1 MSSKLDWSGFQK
13 AIFEDVANG
22 VGNTIIEAKAGSSK
36 TTTLLEALKHI
47 PKNKKIAVFA
57 FNKSIKDELIERAPQ
72 YKNLEI
78 MTLHSLGFRA
88 IRDRFGKDVK
98 FSNGKTFGIIKNILQ
113 KEKSDPKEKDDYESI
128 YEFERAVG
136 LCKNFIIDVPS
147 KIDELLDEFGI
158 DTVEYDRKDFISKI
172 IQILGECKKDT
183 THIDFNDMIWFPFV
197 YNLPLTKY
205 DRVLVDEC
213 FPFDQYI
220 ATDKGKTK
228 IGVLFNR
235 LTRGEKLP
243 LVKSYNETLEKF
255 EFNKI
260 INVWDR
266 GIKKLIEIR
275 LGKRRVRCTENHR
288 FLTTDGWIKAINLKP
303 GQLVKT
309 TEPIDGQLQLALN
322 SDQEQIVLGSFLG
335 DGYISK
341 VSDHRY
347 RMKIIHGIAQKNYC
361 DWKREMFNVE
371 KLEYIEKNGYSQT
384 PAVRFSTKTFSIKGE
399 FPKNKHTCPQW
410 ILDKL
415 DARGLAIWL
424 MDDGSFGKSYARIS
438 TCSFDNESQER
449 MVKKLK
455 NFGIN
460 CKIFKCKD
468 GYSYININANGLKCL
483 RNIIAPFM
491 HKNLSYKSEIL
502 KIPHQWN
509 NKYKIFGYAAVDSV
523 NQTNDF
529 ERVFDMEVENNHNF
543 IVCSGSG
550 GIRKTFSGLI
560 AHNCQDL
567 NRAQMSLIF
576 NSLKEN
582 SRVFIFLDK
591 FQAIYSWRGADTNA
605 VQTFQERLNAK
616 TLELPISYRCA
627 NRIIYAAQKYVP
639 GIKPAPNAKEG
650 EIINIGEE
658 DLLDYIRPGDFLLS
672 RTNAPLFKWCLKM
685 LRLKIPAN
693 IRGKGLDKGLLFIIK
708 QSKKKNIESFL
719 DWLKKWEISECARL
733 KEKNRDSSLFLDK
746 IACLRCLCEG
756 VKTTAD
762 LQDNIKLLFNEEDGK
777 KVITCSTIHGIKGA
791 EETNVFILED
801 TFRFGDSQEEQ
812 NLKYVAITRAKE
824 KLYWVKS

>member
-1 MSSKLDWSGFQK
+1 MPSKLDWSLFQQ
-13 AIFEDVANG
+13 AIFKDVENG
-22 VGNTIIEAKAGSSK
+22 IGNTIIEAKAGSSK
-36 TTTLLEALKHI
+36 TTSLLESLKYI
-47 PKNKKIAVFA
+47 PRNKKTIVVA

-72 YKNLEI
+72 YSNLEI

-88 IRDRFGKDVK
+88 IRNRFGKDVK

-113 KEKSDPKEKDDYESI
+113 KEKTDPKEKDDYESI

-183 THIDFNDMIWFPFV
+183 IHIDFNDMIWFPFV
-197 YNLPLTKY
+197 YNLPLMKY
-205 DRVLVDEC
+205 DRIL
-213 FPFDQYI
+213 
-220 ATDKGKTK
+220 TD
-228 IGVLFNR
+228 
-235 LTRGEKLP
+235 
-243 LVKSYNETLEKF
+243 
-255 EFNKI
+255 
-260 INVWDR
+260 
-266 GIKKLIEIR
+266 
-275 LGKRRVRCTENHR
+275 
-288 FLTTDGWIKAINLKP
+288 
-303 GQLVKT
+303 
-309 TEPIDGQLQLALN
+309 
-322 SDQEQIVLGSFLG
+322 
-335 DGYISK
+335 
-341 VSDHRY
+341 
-347 RMKIIHGIAQKNYC
+347 
-361 DWKREMFNVE
+361 
-371 KLEYIEKNGYSQT
+371 
-384 PAVRFSTKTFSIKGE
+384 
-399 FPKNKHTCPQW
+399 
-410 ILDKL
+410 
-415 DARGLAIWL
+415 
-424 MDDGSFGKSYARIS
+424 
-438 TCSFDNESQER
+438 ESQ
-449 MVKKLK
+449 
-455 NFGIN
+455 
-460 CKIFKCKD
+460 
-468 GYSYININANGLKCL
+468 
-483 RNIIAPFM
+483 
-491 HKNLSYKSEIL
+491 
-502 KIPHQWN
+502 
-509 NKYKIFGYAAVDSV
+509 
-523 NQTNDF
+523 DF
-529 ERVFDMEVENNHNF
+529 NM
-543 IVCSGSG
+543 
-550 GIRKTFSGLI
+550 
-560 AHNCQDL
+560 
-567 NRAQMSLIF
+567 AQMSLIF
-576 NSLKEN
+576 RSMKED
-582 SRVFIFLDK
+582 SRVFVFLDT
-591 FQAIYSWRGADTNA
+591 FQAVYSWRGANTNA
-605 VQTFQERLNAK
+605 AKTFKEKLNAK

-658 DLLDYIRPGDFLLS
+658 ELLDYIRPGDFLLS

-733 KEKNRDSSLFLDK
+733 KEKNRDNSLFLDK